1 MRTPNPSKPH
11 PTIVAS
17 ADLHIVHHGDGW
29 LCIACRLLRPPADVP
44 LPTPA
49 SARIHLAKH
58 DRAGHDTQG
67 VTP

>member
-1 MRTPNPSKPH
+1 MRTPDPSKPH

-29 LCIACRLLRPPADVP
+29 LCIACRLIRPPADVY
-44 LPTPA
+44 LPDDKA
-49 SARIHLAKH
+49 ARPHLAKH
-58 DRAGHDTQG
+58 VRTGHDTQG